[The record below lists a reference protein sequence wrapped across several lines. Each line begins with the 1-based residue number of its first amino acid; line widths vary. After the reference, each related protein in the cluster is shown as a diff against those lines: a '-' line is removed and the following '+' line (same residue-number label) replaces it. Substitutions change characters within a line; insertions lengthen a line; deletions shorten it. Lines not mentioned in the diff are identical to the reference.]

1 MKSIEIEGKTIEEAI
16 NKACAELNA
25 AREDLEIEILSN
37 GSSGF
42 LGLVGAKKAL
52 IRATLKSPAEKTPSL
67 NMATASSSDSLAEK
81 AQKTLRDI
89 LSFLGMEAKIQV
101 KEEPDRLWVS
111 FKGDGSGLLIGRKG
125 QTLEALEY
133 LVNKIVHRGAEDK
146 KKIVVDTENYR
157 ARREEALIKLAKRMG
172 EKAKRSGKPVT
183 MNPLNAHDRRIVHLA
198 LQNDKALRTHSKGTG
213 LYRKIVI
220 SPEKKS
226 A

>member
-25 AREDLEIEILSN
+25 PREDLEIEVLSN

-52 IRATLKSPAEKTPSL
+52 IRATLKSSTEKSPSL
-67 NMATASSSDSLAEK
+67 DPASASSSDSLAEK
-81 AQKTLRDI
+81 AQKTLKEI
-89 LSFLGMEAKIQV
+89 LSFLGMEAKIQI
-101 KEEPDRLWVS
+101 KDEPDRLRIS
-111 FKGDGSGLLIGRKG
+111 FKGDGSGLLIGRQG
-125 QTLEALEY
+125 QTLDALEY
-133 LVNKIVHRGAEDK
+133 LVNKIVHKGAEDK

-157 ARREEALIKLAKRMG
+157 VRREEALIKLAKRMG
-172 EKAKRSGKPVT
+172 EKAKRTGKPVT
-183 MNPLNAHDRRIVHLA
+183 MSPLNAQERRIVHLA

-220 SPEKKS
+220 SPEKKPS
-226 A
+226 